1 MFFPLKDFTSD
12 FYFRQAWRDSR
23 LAFTPH
29 PGIEAL
35 YVGSE
40 VSDKIWVPDTFFA
53 NEKSAQFHMATTPN
67 TFIRIRSNG
76 EVLRS
81 IRFVSLIFFTK
92 RYISV
97 HLKAYLVLF
106 IFNYNSLKA
115 NSYC

>member
-1 MFFPLKDFTSD
+1 MYDFAQDFTSD
-12 FYFRQAWRDSR
+12 FYFRQGWRDAR
-23 LAFTPH
+23 LSFERQY
-29 PGIEAL
+29 GIDAL

-81 IRFVSLIFFTK
+81 IR
-92 RYISV
+92 Y
-97 HLKAYLVLF
+97 
-106 IFNYNSLKA
+106 
-115 NSYC
+115 